1 MTDDGMRRLMAAIVL
16 QAVNDY
22 QALCRYLERGQII
35 AEGKCSTEI
44 YGLTG
49 VRERKN
55 FSFYEIEHFIADYA
69 EVCVEM
75 DTEMILRKLRLMKR
89 KSASRARRKH

>member
-1 MTDDGMRRLMAAIVL
+1 MKDDGAQRLMAAIVL

-22 QALCRYLERGQII
+22 QALCRYLERGQIV
-35 AEGKCSTEI
+35 ADGKETTII

-49 VRERKN
+49 VRERKH
-55 FSFYEIEHFIADYA
+55 FSFYEIEHFIEDYA

-75 DTEMILRKLRLMKR
+75 DTEVILQKLRLMKR
-89 KSASRARRKH
+89 KSASKARRKH